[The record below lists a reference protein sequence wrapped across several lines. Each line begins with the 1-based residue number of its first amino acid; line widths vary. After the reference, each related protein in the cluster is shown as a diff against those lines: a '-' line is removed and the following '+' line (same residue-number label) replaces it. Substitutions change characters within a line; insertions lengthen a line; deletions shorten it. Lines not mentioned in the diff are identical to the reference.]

1 MKLIEK
7 GAEIMRLNGARVLV
21 ECLREQGV
29 DTIFGYPGGTVL
41 NIYDEL
47 YKLED
52 ITHIITAH
60 EQGATHAADGYSRA
74 TGKVGVVL
82 VTSGPGAS
90 NTVTG
95 IATAFRDSIPMVIIT
110 GQVARHLIGKDSFQ
124 ELNITEITKQ
134 ITKTNY
140 LVMDPEKLP
149 DIIRE
154 AFDTARS
161 GRPGPVL
168 IDIPKDVQQ
177 TFLEFEPRA
186 MSIAKQ
192 FPLKKEYTSQNLE
205 IAVKT
210 INESKRPVIFAGGGI
225 ISSNA
230 CSELKELAEKTRAPV
245 SCSLM
250 GIGSFPGDHPQ
261 YAGMLG
267 MHGSFC
273 SNYAFSKADL
283 VIALGTRFSDRV
295 TCKTDEFAS
304 NAKILHIDIDS
315 AEFDKNVNSHLSICG
330 DLKDILK
337 EMLTNITQKSTSIWN
352 GEVKNWKD
360 HYDSESPHR
369 GKLNPKHLMTIL
381 KDLSK
386 ENTIICTEVGQHQM
400 WTAKYYKFNEP
411 RCFITSGGL
420 GTMGFGLGA
429 AIGSAVGRPDKRV
442 INIAGD
448 GSFKMNLQELATIS
462 KYNIPIIQIVLNNN
476 SLGMVKQWQSL
487 FYNNRLSQTEIT
499 PDVEFTTLASA
510 FGIYS
515 MKITCDAEVET
526 VLKKAF
532 AMNAPVLIECMIDTD
547 DMATPMVP
555 LGKGIEECT
564 HVYSS
569 KKAN

>member
-1 MKLIEK
+1 MK
-7 GAEIMRLNGARVLV
+7 LNGARVLV
-21 ECLREQGV
+21 ECLKEQGV

-47 YKLED
+47 YRLED
-52 ITHIITAH
+52 IAHIITAH

-95 IATAFRDSIPMVIIT
+95 IATAYRDSIPMIIIT
-110 GQVARHLIGKDSFQ
+110 GQVATHLIGKDSFQ

-134 ITKTNY
+134 ITKANY
-140 LVMDPEKLP
+140 LVMDAEKLP
-149 DIIRE
+149 EIIRE

-161 GRPGPVL
+161 GKPGPVL
-168 IDIPKDVQQ
+168 IDVPKDIQQ
-177 TFLEFEPRA
+177 TYLDFEPTYI
-186 MSIAKQ
+186 STCKQ
-192 FPLKKEYTSQNLE
+192 LPSSKAYTKEAIETAVSYINTSN
-205 IAVKT
+205 
-210 INESKRPVIFAGGGI
+210 RPVIFAGGGV

-230 CSELKELAEKTRAPV
+230 CNELKELAQKTNAPV

-295 TCKTDEFAS
+295 TCKTDAFAT
-304 NAKILHIDIDS
+304 NAKILHIDIDE

-330 DLKDILK
+330 DLKDILTK
-337 EMLTNITQKSTSIWN
+337 ILTHITPKPESPWN
-352 GEVKNWKD
+352 QDVKYWKD
-360 HYDSESPHR
+360 NYDSQAPHC
-369 GKLNPKHLMTIL
+369 GKLNPKYFLTKL

-386 ENTIICTEVGQHQM
+386 ENAIICTEVGQHQM

-411 RCFITSGGL
+411 RSFITSGGL

-499 PDVEFTTLASA
+499 PDVEFTKLAAA

-515 MKITCDAEVET
+515 MKVTCDDEVET
-526 VLKKAF
+526 VLKKALS
-532 AMNAPVLIECMIDTD
+532 MNVPVLIECMIDTD

-555 LGKGIEECT
+555 LGKGIDECT
-564 HVYSS
+564 HVYTN
-569 KKAN
+569 KKAI